1 MHIAYAQNKDF
12 KLKLPSGR
20 TLNYGKITTALQGG
34 RRNYIAMLT
43 KGSKKIPIRLWGGLL
58 AENISQA
65 LARDIFADM
74 LLNIDAKDIN
84 VIFHVHDEFVIE
96 AEESEADN
104 VLKQVIES
112 MSQAPGWIPDI
123 PLAAEGKILERYE
136 K

>member
-1 MHIAYAQNKDF
+1 MH
-12 KLKLPSGR
+12 
-20 TLNYGKITTALQGG
+20 GG

-74 LLNIDAKDIN
+74 LLRIDAKGIN

-112 MSQAPGWIPDI
+112 MSKAPGWIPDI